1 MNIVALIWCNMQLAN
16 YSKITVYGVPF
27 LGVEELAYYFLE
39 GKPKEGVYVGGERK
53 AYPCFDSEDWQ
64 YENRFYWNFV
74 FARDPEELKA
84 KVERLRAMEGRYSC
98 RKLCLD
104 LGPMVYWEGDTRHPM
119 ETNGSGDIAHV
130 PFRGRIERFVPPEKP
145 RERIP
150 KVVLPKPGKAKAK
163 RAAEET
169 PRSLSRMDRLM
180 AGLREDYL
188 KSKYGLDE

>member
-1 MNIVALIWCNMQLAN
+1 MLLAN

-39 GKPKEGVYVGGERK
+39 GKPKDGVYVGGERE
-53 AYPCFDSEDWQ
+53 AYPCFDSEDRKN
-64 YENRFYWNFV
+64 ENRFYWNFV
-74 FARDPEELKA
+74 FARDLEELKE

-98 RKLCLD
+98 RKLCPD

-119 ETNGSGDIAHV
+119 ETNGNGDIAYM

-150 KVVLPKPGKAKAK
+150 EVVLPKLGKAKAK
-163 RAAEET
+163 RVVEEK
-169 PRSLSRMDRLM
+169 PRPLSRMDRLM
-180 AGLREDYL
+180 AKLKEDHLSGKGGL
-188 KSKYGLDE
+188 G